1 MLSVFLER
9 LPMSTTTKDVGAA
22 RVDIEKDVDVA
33 IQEPATVILFN
44 DEIHTFDEVI
54 EQLIKALRCDTTK
67 AEALTWEVHNN
78 GKAAVYKGEM
88 SECLKVNSVL
98 EEIAL
103 HTQIEVGSSG

>member
-1 MLSVFLER
+1 MGSKPTDASV
-9 LPMSTTTKDVGAA
+9 P
-22 RVDIEKDVDVA
+22 RVEIEKDIDVA

-54 EQLIKALRCDTTK
+54 DQLIKALRCDTTK
-67 AEALTWEVHNN
+67 AEALTWEVHNS

-88 SECLKVNSVL
+88 SECLKVNGVL

-103 HTQIEVGSSG
+103 HTQIEV

>member
-1 MLSVFLER
+1 
-9 LPMSTTTKDVGAA
+9 MSTTIKNAGIPK
-22 RVDIEKDVDVA
+22 VDIEKEIDVA

-44 DEIHTFDEVI
+44 DAIHTFDEVI

-67 AEALTWEVHNN
+67 AEALTWEVHNS

-88 SECLKVNSVL
+88 SECLKVNGVL

-103 HTQIEVGSSG
+103 HTQIEV